1 MEIFLIILG
10 ILAASILLT
19 LLTSC
24 LANRTLN
31 PFEYFRLD
39 WESKYF
45 QVSLGFY
52 VLVLGLIG
60 FPIYMASVESKSHY
74 IKAEWNK
81 NTGYYD
87 VIVSGS
93 DVKGVNIIQEE
104 NKNKLFG
111 W

>member
-1 MEIFLIILG
+1 MEILLIILG

-31 PFEYFRLD
+31 PFEYFHLD
-39 WESKYF
+39 WESGCF
-45 QVSLGFY
+45 PIGLGFY
-52 VLVLGLIG
+52 TLLFSLLS
-60 FPIYMASVESKSHY
+60 FPIYMACVEKKSHY

-104 NKNKLFG
+104 NKK
-111 W
+111 